1 MYLKLRKHRNLGRK
15 CSRRARGT
23 SFQREAVVSVLSR
36 LRNFTYHWYDTKKM
50 SANCLRLCPIKK
62 KKKVQSA
69 SALPVDPGS
78 AATSEFRESACA
90 FSIQE
95 EIRSR
100 AFHTSISPVNG
111 SISFYSPSLSLS
123 LSLFFFSFRGSRS
136 IEVCRILTH
145 ENGPK
150 GCASH
155 DRCSIRSETTETARQ
170 IIYS

>member
-123 LSLFFFSFRGSRS
+123 LSLFFFHFAAAARLRCVAFWRMKMAQRDAPAMIDAPSDRR
-136 IEVCRILTH
+136 L
-145 ENGPK
+145 PK
-150 GCASH
+150 LPVK
-155 DRCSIRSETTETARQ
+155 
-170 IIYS
+170 